1 MQYIIYQ
8 YIMHCLFEV
17 LYFILKSPSPENRIP
32 RVAGSL
38 KLSQAGHHNS
48 PRSSR
53 EGSSRASG
61 KTTNVD
67 NTEKNRA
74 SSEEVFQQFTTCSEP
89 TSPLRTSMQQQHPL
103 HKLGQPVS
111 FLSTSWERGKVNQLV
126 KRYSSSSSNSSQTP
140 RGSHSDVRLKRS
152 GSEDSSTIV
161 SGGLSSSNSA
171 PNNISVE
178 VGGRPRSWLGDT
190 RESSRSPLGHHAGDS
205 HSSSA
210 SGSKLYPRR
219 TPPTSLPHSE
229 TTAGDTT
236 PTGDEFVR
244 KSHERVA
251 MRRKRAETVSSPPT
265 PGNPATVEQGYGLED
280 DNALSLKKVS
290 VKDRTATWERRT
302 TISQAAANAGM
313 SYDTLK
319 RLSSTSR
326 ASNRDSP
333 ARQIPSL
340 QRTARGRSES
350 ISSFSDMD
358 QTDGAHSYGNKSKS
372 PNPTASSS
380 SSSHTSYHS
389 YTLPKA
395 SMSSSKPP
403 LPYTSPGKLHT
414 SRSDR
419 SFSSSENLAKHI
431 SEQLKIPPA
440 AMSSSISE
448 EPDEDDETDGGK
460 PATRRAS
467 AEARMTGTMNTK
479 AATSSGIPVMSTATR
494 SVTSNPPSKTAIH
507 EESSPHK
514 PSVTTASSSSSR
526 SQKTTSGIPVSS
538 RRTPSPLIDNR
549 NNTAVASDRSK
560 LSDTPTSDSIPTRR
574 STIPR
579 PSGPPSSSSGHG
591 NSQHRRS
598 SADTHLPNKG
608 SANNSNKILSPSGRS
623 NSDASQQQQTMS
635 LAARRLQKASSLNN
649 VSNDPSDNSSSSSS
663 KLKAPHSG
671 GSNIPRPSSGRL
683 HPLVIKTPQAMI
695 R

>member
-1 MQYIIYQ
+1 MFYYSI
-8 YIMHCLFEV
+8 CFV
-17 LYFILKSPSPENRIP
+17 LKNPLSDDRIP

-38 KLSQAGHHNS
+38 KLSQAAHHSS
-48 PRSSR
+48 PRFTRDASSGSTSYAGKDAAKDR
-53 EGSSRASG
+53 E
-61 KTTNVD
+61 
-67 NTEKNRA
+67 

-89 TSPLRTSMQQQHPL
+89 TSPLRTSMQQQQPL
-103 HKLGQPVS
+103 HKLGQPAS

-140 RGSHSDVRLKRS
+140 RGSHSDIRLKRS

-161 SGGLSSSNSA
+161 SGGLSTSNSA

-190 RESSRSPLGHHAGDS
+190 RESSRSPLDHHLGDS
-205 HSSSA
+205 QYSTVT
-210 SGSKLYPRR
+210 GSKLHPRR
-219 TPPTSLPHSE
+219 TPPTSLPHSD
-229 TTAGDTT
+229 TSIGGTT
-236 PTGDEFVR
+236 PSGDEFVR

-265 PGNPATVEQGYGLED
+265 TPSNQTTVEQGYGLED
-280 DNALSLKKVS
+280 DNALSLKKLS

-302 TISQAAANAGM
+302 TVSQAAANAGM
-313 SYDTLK
+313 GYDTLK

-340 QRTARGRSES
+340 QRTPRGRSES
-350 ISSFSDMD
+350 ISSFSDMEPD
-358 QTDGAHSYGNKSKS
+358 SALLFGSKSKS

-380 SSSHTSYHS
+380 SSSHTAYHS

-403 LPYTSPGKLHT
+403 LPYSSPGKLHA

-431 SEQLKIPPA
+431 SEQLKIPPSVS

-448 EPDEDDETDGGK
+448 EPDEDDENDGGK
-460 PATRRAS
+460 QTTRRAS
-467 AEARMTGTMNTK
+467 AEARMTGSMTTK
-479 AATSSGIPVMSTATR
+479 MTSSSSSGIPVMSTATR
-494 SVTSNPPSKTAIH
+494 SVTPNPPSKAPIH
-507 EESSPHK
+507 EESSAHK
-514 PSVTTASSSSSR
+514 ASLTTNSSSSSR
-526 SQKTTSGIPVSS
+526 SQKTPSGIPVSS
-538 RRTPSPLIDNR
+538 RRTPSPLVDNS
-549 NNTAVASDRSK
+549 NKNSSAAASDKSK
-560 LSDTPTSDSIPTRR
+560 SSDILTTDSIPNRR

-579 PSGPPSSSSGHG
+579 PSGPPPSSSSHG
-591 NSQHRRS
+591 SSQYRRS
-598 SADTHLPNKG
+598 SADAHLSNKDG
-608 SANNSNKILSPSGRS
+608 SNKIVPPSGRS
-623 NSDASQQQQTMS
+623 NSDASQQQQALS

-649 VSNDPSDNSSSSSS
+649 VSNEPPENSSSTSSSS
-663 KLKAPHSG
+663 KLKVAHSG
-671 GSNIPRPSSGRL
+671 GSNIPRPSTAGKL
-683 HPLVIKTPQAMI
+683 HPLVIKSPQPMT